1 MARVP
6 KPERASVTP
15 VNLEEEP
22 EVESF
27 ERRGDRILAD
37 AAAKVSST
45 WAGLRSRLS
54 SFGNRLLGM
63 TKTGIGGAAVGL
75 ETSATI
81 AGKTLG
87 GGAEVVRGIPTMA
100 RGIGEHLAR
109 EASEVGEAYH
119 DMIRPREAA
128 DMEKVTQVETN
139 MQRIQD
145 MIAETEPGAAR
156 DALVETYEKFVADR
170 EALLNTPRSLR
181 GSKAAAEALAAT
193 KSGLKKGASVV
204 GTGLAAGAMGAVA
217 LGAGAAGKVAE
228 GGRWVGGK
236 VGEMREARRQEQ
248 EALRLEHEEACVAR
262 AELFLMDAAE
272 ASGEPMQKL
281 SREHLLI
288 LGQKLEESL
297 ARRIAGGVKEMGK
310 AMLFVDDVV
319 DIGRNLKAGALDFA
333 AFARNPEDRAWLI
346 NELKEFNTK
355 SGEAIEEAFKTVGR
369 KVIVDP
375 AIRGGRVAGRLAK
388 QAAVGTVAV
397 GAGLAIAGV
406 EAAANSRPAR
416 VAKEAAIAKWQEHGP
431 AIQKGFANGVESLNQ
446 FADNVLDITD
456 GDALERTGNELTE
469 KLNAEAEKASG
480 LFNRMK
486 ALVDSAVKIAER
498 KLRELFLEIAVEA
511 KQAENPELVAK
522 VKSGV
527 GALEAVEA
535 EEARLA
541 SSHSAPEPRSVKP
554 VIRQVRSSGAAKA

>member
-1 MARVP
+1 MSLSSEERSRELMARVP

-63 TKTGIGGAAVGL
+63 TKTGIGGAAAGL

-333 AFARNPEDRAWLI
+333 AFARNPEDRKWLM
-346 NELKEFNTK
+346 NELKDGGVK
-355 SGEAIEEAFKTVGR
+355 IPKALLLAASDVGIAF
-369 KVIVDP
+369 
-375 AIRGGRVAGRLAK
+375 VAKPGLK
-388 QAAVGTVAV
+388 AAQF
-397 GAGLAIAGV
+397 GAGVALASA

-416 VAKEAAIAKWQEHGP
+416 AAKEAVIAKWQEHGP
-431 AIQKGFANGVESLNQ
+431 AIQQGFASGVESVNRL
-446 FADNVLDITD
+446 ADNILDVPD
-456 GDALERTGNELTE
+456 GLERAANDLGEQ
-469 KLNAEAEKASG
+469 LNAEAEKASG

-486 ALVDSAVKIAER
+486 ALVDSAVNIAKR
-498 KLRELFLEIAVEA
+498 KWNEFMLEVAQGAA
-511 KQAENPELVAK
+511 KTENPELVAK
-522 VKSGV
+522 IGDAVQ
-527 GALEAVEA
+527 ALEAVEA
-535 EEARLA
+535 EEVRPAR
-541 SSHSAPEPRSVKP
+541 SHNAPEPRNIKP
-554 VIRQVRSSGAAKA
+554 VIRQVRGSGVAKA